1 MKNTTWTALLL
12 ILQILFAQN
21 ISSQCSE
28 SSYSFGTQNEVD
40 NFPSQHPNCTEI
52 PGNLIILES
61 SITNLDSLY
70 QIVSVGNRISI
81 RGNSQLENLNGLS
94 NIISSKDLEISN
106 NDNLINASGIANIQE
121 LDGTFVLVSNPRL
134 QTFVGLNLPENI
146 DKVIVADNDSIFY
159 LNAFNDAIEINNF
172 TAIRN
177 NPRLSSLD
185 ICKSAKNIEN
195 ITIEGL
201 DRLIDFSGL
210 DSLLVADTIRIIDNE
225 QLILLPA
232 LSKLI
237 TIDGQLI
244 IKNNDTLLLTDEFS
258 NLQYIN
264 DGLIIENN
272 RNLKHFV
279 EGNKLEIIGERVE
292 FVSNKNL
299 ENIDVLA
306 NLDYN
311 LTDTLLLLEN
321 ASLSTCGNRY
331 VCDLIRDAS
340 KYHQI
345 SNNQIGCNTAEEI
358 LDWCLVDVNDIGT
371 TVVSIYPNPVS
382 ERLYIDIVNE
392 APPIRSIEI
401 FNSLG
406 HSIIYQE
413 GITDYISTNHLLT
426 GQYFIQIHLADR
438 IITSTFIK

>member
-1 MKNTTWTALLL
+1 
-12 ILQILFAQN
+12 
-21 ISSQCSE
+21 
-28 SSYSFGTQNEVD
+28 
-40 NFPSQHPNCTEI
+40 
-52 PGNLIILES
+52 
-61 SITNLDSLY
+61 
-70 QIVSVGNRISI
+70 
-81 RGNSQLENLNGLS
+81 
-94 NIISSKDLEISN
+94 
-106 NDNLINASGIANIQE
+106 
-121 LDGTFVLVSNPRL
+121 VLVSNPRL

-292 FVSNKNL
+292 FVSNQNL

-321 ASLSTCGNRY
+321 A
-331 VCDLIRDAS
+331 
-340 KYHQI
+340 
-345 SNNQIGCNTAEEI
+345 
-358 LDWCLVDVNDIGT
+358 
-371 TVVSIYPNPVS
+371 
-382 ERLYIDIVNE
+382 
-392 APPIRSIEI
+392 
-401 FNSLG
+401 
-406 HSIIYQE
+406 
-413 GITDYISTNHLLT
+413 
-426 GQYFIQIHLADR
+426 
-438 IITSTFIK
+438 